1 MIKLQSL
8 VLSKPEFSMEAIKK
22 VSHATKYLYLWIK
35 CMVDYYNTQ
44 KETEPIRKK
53 LDEMKILLKTS
64 TQNLEKLKNELN
76 EVQGN
81 LDTLEKELLKSK
93 EEQRILDAKIS
104 DVKLRHERAM
114 VFLYFINKLKIII
127 WFYLISLFSSNWL
140 TG

>member
-127 WFYLISLFSSNWL
+127 
-140 TG
+140 